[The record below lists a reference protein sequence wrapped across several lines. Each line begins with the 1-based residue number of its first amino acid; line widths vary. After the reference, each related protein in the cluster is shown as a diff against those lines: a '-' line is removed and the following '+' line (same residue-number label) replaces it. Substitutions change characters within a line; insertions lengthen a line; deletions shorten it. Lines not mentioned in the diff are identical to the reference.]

1 MFNTQMLNK
10 KLCETSLIIWEIKE
24 NKEMNLFFLSNKQNL
39 ENIKYAVLLR
49 MCGPES
55 VKHPC

>member
-10 KLCETSLIIWEIKE
+10 KLCETSLIIWEIE
-24 NKEMNLFFLSNKQNL
+24 NKEMYLFFLSNKQNI

-55 VKHPC
+55 VKHPF